1 MQLPRDGSTSCRG
14 SSPSAGAWHDA
25 DAAGRP
31 PAFALRGGVSML
43 RLMQPKAARSNDQRK
58 HRRRSARRAG
68 GPHRPPRATRGPAHK
83 GLLGRLGPGLITGAS
98 DDDPSGIAT
107 YSQTGAQFGYAM
119 CWVMLFC
126 FPLMAAIQ
134 EISARMGRVTGQGIA
149 GNIRAHYSRWLL
161 YAIVGLLL
169 LANTINLG
177 ADLGAMAAALKLL
190 IGGPAGLYVVG
201 FAIGCTWLEVFS
213 RYQRYVS
220 ILKWSS
226 FVLLAYVAVALVVHV
241 PWGLVLYRTFVPNF
255 SLNTDYVVTVVAV
268 LGTTITPYCFFWQS
282 SEEAED
288 ERVDPTA
295 HALLDAP
302 EQAPVEI
309 SRMRFDTYIGMGYSN
324 VISLFIIVATAAT
337 LNAHGITDIQTS
349 AQAAEAL
356 RPIAGSVH
364 LRAVR
369 RGHHRHRPA
378 RGAGARRFRRLRAWR
393 GARLAHR
400 PRPQAARR
408 QGVLRHDRGVHP
420 GRHRHQLRRP
430 RPDQGAV
437 LVGGDQRRGRGAA
450 DGDHH
455 AHGDARRRD
464 GPFRAAAGAVGDGV
478 VVHGEMA
485 VVVGSCL
492 RPGEGATRERVGG
505 AMVRERDCLT
515 IDTASVPARPVF
527 PVDRKTFGLAS

>member
-1 MQLPRDGSTSCRG
+1 MPAHDTTATPLVG
-14 SSPSAGAWHDA
+14 AGFSHGEDEHPAA
-25 DAAGRP
+25 DATEGNTDEMTNANANADAIP
-31 PAFALRGGVSML
+31 VL
-43 RLMQPKAARSNDQRK
+43 AARIA
-58 HRRRSARRAG
+58 RRSAARRRA
-68 GPHRPPRATRGPAHK
+68 RK

-126 FPLMAAIQ
+126 FPLMVAIQ
-134 EISARMGRVTGQGIA
+134 DISARMGRVTGQGIA
-149 GNIRAHYSRWLL
+149 GNIRTHYSPWLL

-190 IGGPAGLYVVG
+190 IGGPSGLYVAG

-220 ILKWSS
+220 ILKWIS
-226 FVLLAYVAVALVVHV
+226 FVLLAYVAVALVVDV
-241 PWGLVLYRTFVPNF
+241 PWRLVLYRTFVPSF

-282 SEEAED
+282 SQEAED

-295 HALLDAP
+295 HALIDAP

-337 LNAHGITDIQTS
+337 LNAHGITNIQTS

-356 RPIAGSVH
+356 RPIAGVFTFA
-364 LRAVR
+364 LFATGIIGIGLLAVPVLA
-369 RGHHRHRPA
+369 GS
-378 RGAGARRFRRLRAWR
+378 GAYALGEALGWTT
-393 GARLAHR
+393 GLD
-400 PRPQAARR
+400 R
-408 QGVLRHDRGVHP
+408 QPLDAKAFYGTIAVSTLIGIGINFVGLDPIKALFWSAVINGVVAVPLMVIIMLMAMRHDVM
-420 GRHRHQLRRP
+420 GRFVLP
-430 RPDQGAV
+430 RALWAMGWLCTVTMAIAV
-437 LVGGDQRRGRGAA
+437 AIML
-450 DGDHH
+450 
-455 AHGDARRRD
+455 
-464 GPFRAAAGAVGDGV
+464 
-478 VVHGEMA
+478 
-485 VVVGSCL
+485 
-492 RPGEGATRERVGG
+492 ATW
-505 AMVRERDCLT
+505 
-515 IDTASVPARPVF
+515 
-527 PVDRKTFGLAS
+527 